1 MENSGDGQMNK
12 DDRIYVAGHRGL
24 AGSAIARELERKGYQ
39 SILTCNHDELDLRDQ
54 RATRDYFER
63 TRPTCVFLAAG
74 KVGGIMAN
82 NTYKA
87 EFIFDNL
94 MIAANVI
101 DTAHRCGV
109 RRLLNLG
116 SSCIYPRDASQ
127 PLREDL
133 LLTGPLESTNEPY
146 ALAKIAALKL
156 CRYYN
161 EQYGTSFLSVMP
173 TNLYGPND
181 NFDPVSSHVVPA
193 LIRKMHDAKMRSE
206 QVILWGD
213 GTPRRE
219 FLYVDDFA
227 RAAVFLME
235 RCEASQV
242 GEFINI
248 GTGTDMTIKE
258 LAETVA
264 EAVGY
269 KGRIE
274 WDLTKPNGT
283 PRKLLDITRIRALGW
298 KPTTEFRA
306 GLERTYQWF
315 LENAHA

>member
-1 MENSGDGQMNK
+1 MSPTLSQ
-12 DDRIYVAGHRGL
+12 RL
-24 AGSAIARELERKGYQ
+24 PPSSSA
-39 SILTCNHDELDLRDQ
+39 
-54 RATRDYFER
+54 
-63 TRPTCVFLAAG
+63 
-74 KVGGIMAN
+74 
-82 NTYKA
+82 
-87 EFIFDNL
+87 
-94 MIAANVI
+94 
-101 DTAHRCGV
+101 
-109 RRLLNLG
+109 
-116 SSCIYPRDASQ
+116 
-127 PLREDL
+127 
-133 LLTGPLESTNEPY
+133 
-146 ALAKIAALKL
+146 
-156 CRYYN
+156 RYYN

-283 PRKLLDITRIRALGW
+283 PRKLLDITTNSRSGVEADDGVQSRLGANV
-298 KPTTEFRA
+298 PVVSR
-306 GLERTYQWF
+306 ERTRMTARTAAEQSREGRSVHCPALLRTFGFDPGRTIRSIIALPRYFRELRQF
-315 LENAHA
+315 RSQSRAANSPFPLGKLYPCLGERGAITAAGHYFHQDLHVAQKIFEDRPRCMST